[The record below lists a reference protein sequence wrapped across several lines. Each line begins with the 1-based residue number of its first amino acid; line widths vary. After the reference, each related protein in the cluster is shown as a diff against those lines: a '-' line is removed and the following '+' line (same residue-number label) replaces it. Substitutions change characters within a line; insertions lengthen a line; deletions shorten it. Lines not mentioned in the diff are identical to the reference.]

1 MRQGVGTFAS
11 LSKVRRCIATGIL
24 EGASGRRG
32 IAIMMGIA
40 ISILLTA
47 QNMQIPDRWNVTP
60 AYRTKTTQ
68 VAGLLA
74 GKPRGKE

>member
-11 LSKVRRCIATGIL
+11 LSKVRGCIATGI
-24 EGASGRRG
+24 GRRASGRRG

-40 ISILLTA
+40 ISTLLTA
-47 QNMQIPDRWNVTP
+47 QNMQMDRWNVTP
-60 AYRTKTTQ
+60 ACRTNGTQ
-68 VAGLLA
+68 VAGPLA